1 MKISKR
7 ERARQ
12 PGRGKDRGHHRL
24 TRVRPLCLCH
34 VHWERHAMAGPERMA
49 TGNIAR
55 MVYFGACRDSRVN
68 LPRPAVVAA
77 PSFGPSRLRCWSRK
91 AATPHWLREG
101 AKCCCL
107 DFRPPCAPPHPCCRP
122 ISRTSDLRVPGLVGF
137 HVTLSDRQPEAYP
150 MPVPASCQ
158 LRQHSIP
165 VDSEERLPSAKWQRR
180 RDRPHPSPTN
190 ISSKVRPGR
199 CQAPAKTEIALPW
212 G

>member
-1 MKISKR
+1 MGNAARRRGKLSKVETDESSRSELVDSRQGQGGGGVEEEEVKISKR

-34 VHWERHAMAGPERMA
+34 VHWGRHAMAGPERMA

-55 MVYFGACRDSRVN
+55 MVYFGAYRDSRVN

-158 LRQHSIP
+158 L
-165 VDSEERLPSAKWQRR
+165 
-180 RDRPHPSPTN
+180 
-190 ISSKVRPGR
+190 
-199 CQAPAKTEIALPW
+199 
-212 G
+212 

>member
-1 MKISKR
+1 MGMRHAGEGSCRKSKPTSRRGRSLLTRAKGKAGGGVEEEEVNISKR

-34 VHWERHAMAGPERMA
+34 VHWGRHAMAGPERMA

-55 MVYFGACRDSRVN
+55 MVYFGAYRDSRAN
-68 LPRPAVVAA
+68 LPRPAVAA
-77 PSFGPSRLRCWSRK
+77 LSFGPSRLRCWSRK

-150 MPVPASCQ
+150 VPVPASCQ
-158 LRQHSIP
+158 L
-165 VDSEERLPSAKWQRR
+165 
-180 RDRPHPSPTN
+180 
-190 ISSKVRPGR
+190 
-199 CQAPAKTEIALPW
+199 
-212 G
+212 